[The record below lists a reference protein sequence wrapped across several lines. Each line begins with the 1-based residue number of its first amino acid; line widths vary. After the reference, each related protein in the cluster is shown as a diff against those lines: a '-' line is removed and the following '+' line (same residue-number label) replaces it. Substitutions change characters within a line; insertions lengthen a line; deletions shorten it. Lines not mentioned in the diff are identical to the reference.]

1 VTTDDDLP
9 GVVNL
14 VSGGTTGPVVQTGVH
29 VGDVNL
35 FTGVPV
41 QTRYHKQVERI
52 APADLEGRDAEL
64 AELAAF
70 CTSPAGG
77 YAWWRA
83 AAWSGKT
90 ALLSWFVLHPPEG
103 VRLVSFFIT
112 ARYAGQN
119 TRDAFIR
126 NVMEQLLDLTGQ
138 QPPVFLDDTN
148 RETHLL
154 GLLDDATA
162 ACAKRGEHFVLLV
175 DGLDEDRGVDTHSIA
190 ALLPADLHVVVAG
203 RPDPVLPADVPEHHP
218 LRNPAIVRHLAPSP
232 KAQVIRVEAERELRG
247 LLHGGPAGLDV
258 LGLVTVAV
266 GGLTPAD
273 LSALTD
279 LSEWEVADLLT
290 TAAGRSFTRRRTS
303 SGGADVYLLGHEEL
317 QATAVT
323 VLGPA
328 RLERYRQR
336 LHTWADG
343 YRDQAWPVTTPD
355 YLLRGYFAVL
365 TETGDV
371 ARMVSC
377 ATDIARQD
385 RILAQSGG
393 DGSSLD
399 EIAAAQAVTTD
410 VVASL
415 RLAVHHDYLGH
426 RNATIPPDLPAAWM
440 AAGRPDRAT
449 ATARSIVDP
458 FRRAEALVAMAKA
471 SADDSPTDLLAEAQ
485 KAIGSI
491 RDSWK
496 RSALLASLAEAAA
509 DHGDPDRAETLIGL
523 AAEPKDQVSALAHVA
538 LRADDERRERLLSW
552 AATLLPSI
560 PDPQT
565 RHRRLKSLL
574 TTAAAHGDLDRVTL
588 LARDLPREEGLP
600 FLTVAA
606 VRRGDAGH
614 AEELVRGATDPA
626 ERVDLL
632 LGMATTGG
640 PRAARWIAEARSA
653 ASTVDN
659 QGGQAKALL
668 LVAEAAATRGEGDL
682 AAEAL
687 AAGVGIAR
695 DLGDQWLCRLTIHAA
710 AAMGD
715 FTRAAELTR
724 LIRPAGSAVR
734 LLIEV
739 ASRAAEAGHADRAAE
754 LFTMAERTASS
765 VTGIPFTAD
774 GLLEEVARAVVES
787 GDTRN
792 AARIAQ
798 STRYPVDVARLLVVG
813 ARTAIRAG
821 DPARAASILE
831 DAEALV
837 RGNTGQAWLAIT
849 LDRLVAAL
857 ATALDL
863 ARAMALVSSVGRDLS
878 ESVQDQVVRAAG
890 VLFADSGA
898 IDLVGRV
905 QGWYLS
911 PFDEVRVLSHVARVI
926 ARNGDHDLA
935 SRTLVNA
942 KHVTTM
948 KAWGYEEIHAL
959 MQVADAMIDIG
970 DHAGT
975 VEAVHRGESVLRS
988 LINDPV
994 SRMVALSAMA
1004 PVVEKVRLF
1013 DRAAA
1018 LNAEAEQLWR
1028 SLSAGQRRAVE
1039 AQQPRRRGTRV
1050 EPFSGSVLDVLRSG
1064 QWHQAVP
1071 SMTAA
1076 KPEVFD
1082 VLAAELSAVVRVP
1095 PTD

>member
-1 VTTDDDLP
+1 MTTDDDLP
-9 GVVNL
+9 GVVNR
-14 VSGGTTGPVVQTGVH
+14 VSGGATGPVVQTGVH

-41 QTRYHKQVERI
+41 QTRYHKQVERV

-154 GLLDDATA
+154 GLLDDAAA

-258 LGLVTVAV
+258 LGLVTAAV

-273 LSALTD
+273 LAALTD

-323 VLGPA
+323 VLGPT

-343 YRDQAWPVTTPD
+343 YRDRGWPVTTPD

-449 ATARSIVDP
+449 ATARSIVDAA
-458 FRRAEALVAMAKA
+458 RRAEAFVAMAKA
-471 SADDSPTDLLAEAQ
+471 SSGSDSLTDLLTEAQ
-485 KAIGSI
+485 KAIASI
-491 RDSWK
+491 PDTWE

-523 AAEPKDQVSALAHVA
+523 ASDPKDQVSALAHVA
-538 LRADDERRERLLSW
+538 LCAHDGRRQRLLSW
-552 AATLLPSI
+552 AATLLPLM
-560 PDPQT
+560 PDSQT

-574 TTAAAHGDLDRVTL
+574 TTAATHGDLDQVTL
-588 LARDLPREEGLP
+588 LAHDLPREEGLP

-614 AEELVRGATDPA
+614 AEELVRGVTDPA

-668 LVAEAAATRGEGDL
+668 LVAEAAATRGVGGL
-682 AAEAL
+682 ASEAL
-687 AAGVGIAR
+687 AAGAEIAR
-695 DLGDQWLCRLTIHAA
+695 DLGDQWLCRLTIQAA

-739 ASRAAEAGHADRAAE
+739 ATRAAETGHADRAAE
-754 LFTMAERTASS
+754 LFTKAERAASS
-765 VTGIPFTAD
+765 AAGIPFTAD

-787 GDTRN
+787 GDTGN

-798 STRYPVDVARLLVVG
+798 STRYPIDVARLLVIG

-821 DPARAASILE
+821 NPARATLILE
-831 DAEALV
+831 DAEARV
-837 RGNTGQAWLAIT
+837 RGNTGQAWLALT

-857 ATALDL
+857 ARALDL
-863 ARAMALVSSVGRDLS
+863 PRATALVSSVGRDLGNATR
-878 ESVQDQVVRAAG
+878 DGLVRTAG
-890 VLFADSGA
+890 VLFAAAGT

-905 QGWYLS
+905 QGWHLS
-911 PFDEVRVLSHVARVI
+911 PFDEARVLSHVARVI

-935 SRTLVNA
+935 HRTL
-942 KHVTTM
+942 TTAM
-948 KAWGYEEIHAL
+948 YRARSVWGYREIHAL
-959 MQVADAMIDIG
+959 MQVADGMIDIG
-970 DHAGT
+970 DRAGAKD
-975 VEAVHRGESVLRS
+975 AVRRGEFVLPS
-988 LINDPV
+988 LTGDPV
-994 SRMVALSAMA
+994 GRMVALSAMA
-1004 PVVEKVRLF
+1004 PVVEKVGLF

-1018 LNAEAEQLWR
+1018 LNAEAEQLWK
-1028 SLSAGQRRAVE
+1028 SLGAGQRRAVE
-1039 AQQPRRRGTRV
+1039 IQQPRRRNTRV
-1050 EPFSGSVLDVLRSG
+1050 DPIGGSLLDVLRSG
-1064 QWHQAVP
+1064 QWHRAVP
-1071 SMTAA
+1071 PMTAET
-1076 KPEVFD
+1076 PEVFD
-1082 VLAAELSAVVRVP
+1082 VLTAELSAVVRVP
-1095 PTD
+1095 PTG